1 MPFGRGT
8 PFLMTCCRRSIR
20 HRKRSQRPANAI
32 RKLVLGHYRK
42 LAPQMTQ
49 NTDVL
54 TTLNLIANTLAM
66 QTEILEKQNETL
78 EQIAVFFDDNPSGG
92 ETVLSELRSINSRL
106 DRLEKWVSLSI
117 QPRQTVD

>member
-1 MPFGRGT
+1 
-8 PFLMTCCRRSIR
+8 
-20 HRKRSQRPANAI
+20 
-32 RKLVLGHYRK
+32 
-42 LAPQMTQ
+42 MTQ